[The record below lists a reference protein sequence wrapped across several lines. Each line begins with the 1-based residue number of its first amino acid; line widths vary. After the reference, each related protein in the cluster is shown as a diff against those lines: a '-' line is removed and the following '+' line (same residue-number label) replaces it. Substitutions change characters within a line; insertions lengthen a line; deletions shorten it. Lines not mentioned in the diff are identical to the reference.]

1 MDKKK
6 LAKYKEMLLKSKA
19 DILHEIELENENIMY
34 SEQGDLVDIADVVIN
49 NELMNRLSDMDFEK
63 IKLIDRALEKVEDGS
78 YGVCEGTGKPIPE
91 AGTAA
96 QAGRS
101 SSPHTVC
108 SPASASKRSRKR
120 GRTYTSPRTGLP
132 ALNCSSGSGT
142 TQ

>member
-91 AGTAA
+91 ARLNAIPWTPYTVDYAEQMEKQKKKAA
-96 QAGRS
+96 QIES
-101 SSPHTVC
+101 QEP
-108 SPASASKRSRKR
+108 K
-120 GRTYTSPRTGLP
+120 
-132 ALNCSSGSGT
+132 
-142 TQ
+142 

>member
-19 DILHEIELENENIMY
+19 DILREIELENENIMY

-63 IKLIDRALEKVEDGS
+63 IKLIDRALEKIEDGS

-91 AGTAA
+91 ARPNAIPWTPYTVEYAEQVEKQKKKAA
-96 QAGRS
+96 QIES
-101 SSPHTVC
+101 HEN
-108 SPASASKRSRKR
+108 K
-120 GRTYTSPRTGLP
+120 
-132 ALNCSSGSGT
+132 
-142 TQ
+142 Q

>member
-19 DILHEIELENENIMY
+19 DILREIELENENIMY

-63 IKLIDRALEKVEDGS
+63 IKLIDRALEKIEDGS

-91 AGTAA
+91 ARLNAIPWTPYTVEYAEQVEKQKKKAA
-96 QAGRS
+96 QIES
-101 SSPHTVC
+101 HEN
-108 SPASASKRSRKR
+108 K
-120 GRTYTSPRTGLP
+120 
-132 ALNCSSGSGT
+132 
-142 TQ
+142 Q